1 MNSLKMELV
10 NDTHTIN
17 LAEVVKKIFIQE
29 VESGTVID
37 NIFGNIR

>member
-1 MNSLKMELV
+1 MNSLKIELV

-29 VESGTVID
+29 VESGIVIR
-37 NIFGNIR
+37 NFLET